1 MIKVENY
8 PNAYKEVY
16 VILNNMNEEDLKA
29 IPQSFI
35 DMVQRNMNN
44 NYEFKLEE
52 NVDFEE
58 QAVLKETK
66 VILAYIYLNYWGT
79 EEQKNKIMQK
89 LKQDIINEEQ
99 SKPKYNPDELF
110 KRNKVRNISSN
121 IVPKE
126 EMHLIEYKKENIF
139 VKLINIIKSLFKR
152 K

>member
-1 MIKVENY
+1 MIKIENY

-16 VILNNMNEEDLKA
+16 VILNNMNEENLKV

-35 DMVQRNMNN
+35 DMIQRNMNN
-44 NYEFKLEE
+44 NYEFELEE
-52 NVDFEE
+52 NVDFEK

-99 SKPKYNPDELF
+99 SKPKYNLGELL
-110 KRNKVRNISSN
+110 KKNQVKNISSN
-121 IVPKE
+121 IVAKE
-126 EMHLIEYKKENIF
+126 EIHLIEYKKKNIF
-139 VKLINIIKSLFKR
+139 VKLINIIKGLFKR